1 MEILTQLID
10 FFSFY
15 GYIAVFGILI
25 ACGFGLPV
33 PEDISLVAG
42 GVIAGLGYAN
52 PHIMFLVGMAGV
64 LFGDSMVFLVGKK
77 YGLKALQI
85 PFVSRILGPSTFEK
99 VQEKF
104 HKYGVWVVFFGRFMP
119 GLRMPIYFT
128 ADTSGK
134 ISFIRFFTTDFT
146 AALISVP
153 IWVYLGYFFAMN
165 LDELMSWVRRSQ
177 ITFLITI
184 GLIFVAIAIFIFFK
198 RKIEKKL

>member
-85 PFVSRILGPSTFEK
+85 PFVSRILVLLLLKKFKKNFINMVYGLYSLVVLCRVFVCPSILLQVPLERLVLFDSL
-99 VQEKF
+99 Q
-104 HKYGVWVVFFGRFMP
+104 P
-119 GLRMPIYFT
+119 ILR
-128 ADTSGK
+128 
-134 ISFIRFFTTDFT
+134 
-146 AALISVP
+146 
-153 IWVYLGYFFAMN
+153 
-165 LDELMSWVRRSQ
+165 Q
-177 ITFLITI
+177 H
-184 GLIFVAIAIFIFFK
+184 
-198 RKIEKKL
+198 